1 MKNRLIKI
9 SLIASS
15 FLIAFSTYAQKLN
28 ETSAALEYKKFEE
41 LFAKMMMTGENKLDE
56 GKKILMKAKTYI
68 DLAAENPSTKDNAKT
83 LFYKGEIYTG
93 LLMAAAEDTV
103 YIKENGE
110 QLLAEGLSS
119 YKKAFED
126 KKFKDDIRASI
137 GNKKMLF
144 GMGATKMYEDEQFKE
159 AAELYDFQVKLS
171 DVVGEV
177 DSVSLFNAGLC
188 AERAGDTKMAA
199 DRYKQAS
206 EIEYRAPSIYAMASS
221 ALRKDGRLDEA
232 KAVITLGQKKYPNNK
247 DILFELVNM
256 NLEAG
261 DNAAAEA
268 SLSAAIAADPTNK
281 QLYLTIGTIYLELEQ
296 EAKAEAALIKALEI
310 DPKYGDALYQLGA
323 MYIGRASTMKQE
335 ASQLKNGDPK
345 YDVML
350 DEANEITKK
359 ALAPLELYIDQNP
372 NDKQVLMILS
382 QIHRSL
388 KNPEKSAE
396 YKKRSDAL

>member
-1 MKNRLIKI
+1 MKNRIIKI
-9 SLIASS
+9 SLIACS
-15 FLIAFSTYAQKLN
+15 FLFAFNSYSQKLN

-56 GKKILMKAKTYI
+56 GKKILLKAKTYI

-103 YIKENGE
+103 YIKENGD
-110 QLLAEGLSS
+110 QLLADGLAS
-119 YKKAFED
+119 YKKAYQD
-126 KKFKDDIRASI
+126 KKFQSDIRSSI
-137 GNKKMLF
+137 GSKKMLF
-144 GMGATKMYEDEQFKE
+144 GMGAEKLYKDEQFKE
-159 AAELYDFQVKLS
+159 AAEVYDFQVKLS
-171 DVVGEV
+171 DVVGEI
-177 DSVSLFNAGLC
+177 DTVSLFNAGLC
-188 AERAGDTKMAA
+188 AERAGMTTMAA
-199 DRYKQAS
+199 DRYKQAA
-206 EIEYRAPSIYAMASS
+206 EIGYRAPSIYAIASN
-221 ALRKDGRLDEA
+221 ALRKDGRLEEA
-232 KAVITLGQKKYPNNK
+232 KEVITTGQKKYPNNK

-268 SLSAAIAADPTNK
+268 SLAAAIAADPTNK
-281 QLYLTIGTIYLELEQ
+281 QLYLTIGTIYIELKKDD
-296 EAKAEAALIKALEI
+296 KAEAALIKALEL
-310 DPKYGDALYQLGA
+310 DPKYSDALYQLGA
-323 MYIGRASTMKQE
+323 MYTGAASTMKQE

-350 DEANEITKK
+350 NDADKLNKK
-359 ALAPLELYIDQNP
+359 AAPYLESYIEMNP
-372 NDKQVLMILS
+372 NDKQVLLILS

-396 YKKRSDAL
+396 YKKRADAL

>member
-1 MKNRLIKI
+1 MKNRITKI
-9 SLIASS
+9 SLIACSVL
-15 FLIAFSTYAQKLN
+15 FAFNSHAQKLN

-41 LFAKMMMTGENKLDE
+41 LFAKMMMTGENKLEE
-56 GKKILMKAKTYI
+56 GKKILLKAKTYI

-93 LLMAAAEDTV
+93 LLMAAAEDTT

-110 QLLAEGLSS
+110 QLLEDGLAS
-119 YKKAFED
+119 YKRGFAD
-126 KKFKDDIRASI
+126 KKFQSDIRSSI

-144 GMGATKMYEDEQFKE
+144 GMGAEKMYKDEQFKE
-159 AAELYDFQVKLS
+159 AAEIYDLQVKLS
-171 DVVGEV
+171 DVISEV

-199 DRYKQAS
+199 DRYKQAA
-206 EIEYRAPSIYAMASS
+206 EIGYRAPSIYAIASS
-221 ALRKDGRLDEA
+221 ALRKDKRLDEA
-232 KAVITLGQKKYPNNK
+232 KAVITAGQKKYPNNK

-281 QLYLTIGTIYLELEQ
+281 QLYMTIGTIYLELKQ
-296 EAKAEAALIKALEI
+296 EGKAEAALLKALEL

-323 MYIGRASTMKQE
+323 MYTGNASTMKQE

-350 DEANEITKK
+350 KEADDMNRK
-359 ALAPLELYIDQNP
+359 AVPYLEMYIESNP
-372 NDKQVLMILS
+372 TDKQVLMILS

-396 YKKRSDAL
+396 YKKRADAL

>member
-9 SLIASS
+9 SLIACS
-15 FLIAFSTYAQKLN
+15 FMFAFNSYSQKLN
-28 ETSAALEYKKFEE
+28 ETSAALEYKKFEDI
-41 LFAKMMMTGENKLDE
+41 FAKMMMTGENKLDE
-56 GKKILMKAKTYI
+56 GKKILLKAKGYI

-93 LLMAAAEDTV
+93 LLMAAAEDSV

-110 QLLAEGLSS
+110 QLLEEGLAS
-119 YKKAFED
+119 YKRAFAD
-126 KKFKDDIRASI
+126 RKFKEDVRTTI
-137 GNKKMLF
+137 GGKKMLF
-144 GMGATKMYEDEQFKE
+144 GMGAQKMYEDEQFKE

-199 DRYKQAS
+199 DRYKKAA
-206 EIEYRAPSIYAMASS
+206 EIEYRVPSIYAIASS
-221 ALRKDGRLDEA
+221 ALRKDGRTDEA
-232 KAVITLGQKKYPNNK
+232 KALITTGQKKYPNNK

-261 DNAAAEA
+261 DNEAAEA

-281 QLYLTIGTIYLELEQ
+281 QLYLTIGTIYLELKQ
-296 EAKAEAALIKALEI
+296 EAKAEAALVKALEL
-310 DPKYGDALYQLGA
+310 DPKYSDALYQLGA
-323 MYIGRASTMKQE
+323 MYVGTASDMKQQ

-350 DEANEITKK
+350 DEANVITQK
-359 ALAPLELYIDQNP
+359 AVAPLETYIEINP